1 MTVDTDTINFDTS
14 LSPEMFTDSEDRRKS
29 PRIPFEHTVRVGPA
43 YGAPYATVKAENLS
57 SKGIFVRSDKRAE
70 PGAKFSLEL
79 SLPNYGRLYIP
90 EAEVLYNRSTGRG
103 TAVGFGATFTGLTDE
118 VDEIIRSSA
127 TFASE
132 ITEPRGKDVS
142 ASMICDT
149 QSLFPDFSTK
159 PNRSLEYS
167 VINGKRQVREAYE
180 VPALTASELSVSL
193 PPEPELDAYV
203 SEVRDQR
210 RESTDVVRIRKTP
223 LRKKNRGYAPK
234 RPDVRQIAD
243 RWGFDLEG
251 LLAAGPSKNKALVS
265 GLVIGGLVAFVF
277 ALSISL
283 NSSKPK
289 RELSAV
295 ELAKQAQIPQ
305 DTHQNLMAKE
315 AAVIGITKKVSKKAP
330 KKEES
335 AKQVSKKPLVR
346 SAVALPPV
354 NAPKPAPVEMR
365 KLKQTTLTTPKA
377 VPAKPLKQI
386 TKQLASALPKAASNQ
401 VELAFGLTKD
411 ATVLRSYRLSKP
423 ERFVIDVAGQD
434 GPIKLPKSKG
444 FVTNIRVGEHT
455 GYTRI
460 VVDSEKKISSNEI
473 RKQGKGI
480 TLNLKG

>member
-1 MTVDTDTINFDTS
+1 MSQDTDTINFDTS

-118 VDEIIRSSA
+118 VDEVIRSCA
-127 TFASE
+127 TFSSE

-149 QSLFPDFSTK
+149 QSLFPEFSTK

-167 VINGKRQVREAYE
+167 VINGKREIRQACE
-180 VPALTASELSVSL
+180 VPALTTSELSVSL
-193 PPEPELDAYV
+193 PPEPALGAHTSQV
-203 SEVRDQR
+203 LDQR
-210 RESTDVVRIRKTP
+210 RENTDVVRVRKNP
-223 LRKKNRGYAPK
+223 VRKKSRGYAPK
-234 RPDVRQIAD
+234 RASLKQLGEQ
-243 RWGFDLEG
+243 WGFDFDAILNTN
-251 LLAAGPSKNKALVS
+251 PSKNKALLS
-265 GLVIGGLVAFVF
+265 GLAIGGIVACVF
-277 ALSISL
+277 GLTVSL
-283 NSSKPK
+283 NSSEPQQQ
-289 RELSAV
+289 LSAV
-295 ELAKQAQIPQ
+295 ELAKQAQMSH
-305 DTHQNLMAKE
+305 DTHQNLMGKE
-315 AAVIGITKKVSKKAP
+315 AALIGITKKVTKKPTSVKQAP
-330 KKEES
+330 QTLE
-335 AKQVSKKPLVR
+335 KKPLVR

-354 NAPKPAPVEMR
+354 NAPKVQPATPR
-365 KLKQTTLTTPKA
+365 NLKKTAVTTPNKTE
-377 VPAKPLKQI
+377 AKPL
-386 TKQLASALPKAASNQ
+386 TKIANQVPAPRTTPAANQ
-401 VELAFGLTKD
+401 VELAFGLADD

-434 GPIKLPKSKG
+434 GPIKLPKSTG

-460 VVDSEKKISSNEI
+460 VVDSQKKISANEI
-473 RKQGKGI
+473 RKEGKGI